1 MKLNKTTET
10 RQKMGHWEREK
21 EKKRGWRPL
30 LRESS
35 ARDPSD
41 QRSRRTPDFFFFFC
55 LHVLRQ
61 RLGQRERQQMA
72 ACRAAKTESLPEK
85 CSGPV
90 RGATINAEKSNQ
102 PKQKGGKNK
111 RKGGSSLAPRFVA
124 RLSARHDE
132 VAGYLLAFRR
142 NL

>member
-1 MKLNKTTET
+1 MEAIITRKLGSGSIRSKIAQNT
-10 RQKMGHWEREK
+10 R
-21 EKKRGWRPL
+21 L
-30 LRESS
+30 L
-35 ARDPSD
+35 
-41 QRSRRTPDFFFFFC
+41 FFFC

-102 PKQKGGKNK
+102 PKQKRGKNK